1 MKAKTLEEWISLYE
15 KKTRTKFEPD
25 ARAKLL
31 FDAEKGFAEIGV
43 TKDMVIIGQ
52 TCGEAKF
59 WKQTAEI
66 MAKAR
71 GITHLGT
78 FCIRNVKAYMK
89 LFGAEIEK
97 IEDAGA
103 GYQRYHCRLKKTG
116 KPALFLSK

>member
-1 MKAKTLEEWISLYE
+1 MSHFDFSIKIYE
-15 KKTRTKFEPD
+15 KKTKTKFEPSP
-25 ARAKLL
+25 RGTIM
-31 FDAEKGFAEIGV
+31 FYPERGFAEIGA

-97 IEDAGA
+97 
-103 GYQRYHCRLKKTG
+103 RLRKC
-116 KPALFLSK
+116 